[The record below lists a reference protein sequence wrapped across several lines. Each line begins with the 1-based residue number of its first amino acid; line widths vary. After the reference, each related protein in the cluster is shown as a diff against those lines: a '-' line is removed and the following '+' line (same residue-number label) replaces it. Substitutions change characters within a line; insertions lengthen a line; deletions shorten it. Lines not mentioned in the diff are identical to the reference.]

1 MPLPRMLC
9 MPRATSVSFNTH
21 MRVFF
26 VSASLFELMRRSFQL
41 LITLSASLAGVSCAG
56 SARMEP
62 TEQASPVRALPAGA
76 DTAGSAKA
84 DALPAGFRE
93 AFAESD
99 SRARTIAYWYQCVGT
114 IARLRAGGTFGPAA
128 GQCGRPAVAGGA
140 PSGCRT
146 QPESVGHHR
155 YRPRRPHYP

>member
-76 DTAGSAKA
+76 DTAGSAKMVSENQDGQLGKCA
-84 DALPAGFRE
+84 AIASALLP
-93 AFAESD
+93 
-99 SRARTIAYWYQCVGT
+99 
-114 IARLRAGGTFGPAA
+114 
-128 GQCGRPAVAGGA
+128 
-140 PSGCRT
+140 
-146 QPESVGHHR
+146 
-155 YRPRRPHYP
+155 